1 MITIVLAEDH
11 LIVRQGLRALL
22 GSVPEYCLIDEAGDG
37 PEALQKVEQHSP
49 DVLVLDV
56 MLPILNGLEVARLA
70 RQRSP
75 RTQIVFLSMHANEA
89 YVLEALR
96 AGAAAYVLKQS
107 SSDDLRQAINAVMN
121 GERYLSPPL
130 DEQSLTRYVRL
141 IESDGDDLTAL
152 LTLREREIL
161 PMAAG
166 GLTNAAIAG
175 RLSLSRRTVEMH
187 RSNLMRKLHLRS
199 QTELVRF
206 AIQRGIAPID

>member
-1 MITIVLAEDH
+1 VITILLAEDH

-22 GSVPEYCLIDEAGDG
+22 GSVPEYCLVGEAGDG
-37 PEALQKVEQHSP
+37 PEALQKVEQHCP

-56 MLPILNGLEVARLA
+56 MMPGLNGLEVARQT

-107 SSDDLRQAINAVMN
+107 SSDDLMKAINAVMN

-130 DEQSLTRYVRL
+130 DEQGLTRYARL
-141 IESDGDDLTAL
+141 IESDADDLTVL
-152 LTLREREIL
+152 LTPREREVFQ
-161 PMAAG
+161 MVAG

-187 RSNLMRKLHLRS
+187 RSNLMRKLHLHS